1 MQALFLQ
8 VYVDVKRPPF
18 EIGPD
23 NAWQVLDFAIKII
36 CLCTF
41 NQTAFSSF
49 YHFFSQS
56 YNASS
61 ADYIYFCVGY
71 LETVTA
77 TLSL

>member
-41 NQTAFSSF
+41 NQTVFSSF
-49 YHFFSQS
+49 YHFFSNRTTPHPLIIYTFVSVIWKQS
-56 YNASS
+56 
-61 ADYIYFCVGY
+61 
-71 LETVTA
+71 LQH
-77 TLSL
+77 